1 MKIDL
6 GTTRETK
13 MVRRKV
19 GGMTKTDLGMAREI
33 GYDEGRSEC
42 GYGLMELSPRLGLG
56 IILGPLGQSLTHM
69 NPRTR
74 LWVQSLGTCCGPASI
89 MCC

>member
-1 MKIDL
+1 M
-6 GTTRETK
+6 
-13 MVRRKV
+13 M
-19 GGMTKTDLGMAREI
+19 KTDLGTAREI
-33 GYDEGRSEC
+33 GHDEGRSEC

-69 NPRTR
+69 NLRTR
-74 LWVQSLGTCCGPASI
+74 LLVWSLGTSCGPASI